1 VSYSTRSP
9 SGRLQGVVER
19 FWRVDEPAAT
29 DAIRTPETI
38 CPDGCTEIILHL
50 GDPMLQAV
58 NGRLLPQ
65 GRYLLVTQM
74 DGPVTIVPT
83 GSVAMVGARLRAG
96 AMHRLLPTAQDRLA
110 GQILDLDAIWQE
122 WTRRT
127 AEQVSAAAPDG
138 VLNVFE
144 RAVEALFST
153 DSSSDL
159 EHALDA
165 SVSFLHASGGRAP
178 IERLAS
184 HAGLSRRQ
192 FERRFSE
199 HVGLSPRLF
208 GRIIRFQRAFRLL
221 GTESGAA
228 IAARCGFADQAH
240 LVREVHRFAGV
251 TPTLLAEAEG
261 MTAFFRG

>member
-1 VSYSTRSP
+1 MSYCTRRAY
-9 SGRLQGVVER
+9 GRLQGVVDR
-19 FWRVDEPAAT
+19 LWQLDESAPADDNHA
-29 DAIRTPETI
+29 PEAI

-83 GSVAMVGARLRAG
+83 GRVAMVGARLRAG
-96 AMHRLLPTAQDRLA
+96 ALHRLLPTTQDRLA
-110 GQILDLDAIWQE
+110 GQILDLDTVWRE

-127 AEQVSAAAPDG
+127 AEQVSAAGPHCALD
-138 VLNVFE
+138 VFE
-144 RAVEALFST
+144 CALEALVPT
-153 DSSSDL
+153 DASSDMDR
-159 EHALDA
+159 ALDSTVA
-165 SVSFLHASGGRAP
+165 WLQASGGQAP

-184 HAGLSRRQ
+184 HVGISRRQ

-199 HVGLSPRLF
+199 HVGLSPRLY
-208 GRIIRFQRAFRLL
+208 GRIVRFQRAFRLL
-221 GTESGAA
+221 GTESGASV
-228 IAARCGFADQAH
+228 AARCGFADQAH
-240 LVREVHRFAGV
+240 LVREVRRFAGV
-251 TPTLLAEAEG
+251 TPTLLAEADG

>member
-1 VSYSTRSP
+1 VSYNTRGP
-9 SGRLQGVVER
+9 SGRLKGVVER
-19 FWRVDEPAAT
+19 FWRIDGPAGT
-29 DAIRTPETI
+29 DPTPTPETI

-58 NGRLLPQ
+58 NGHLAPQ
-65 GRYLLVTQM
+65 ARYLLVAQM

-83 GSVAMVGARLRAG
+83 GRVAMVGARLRAG
-96 AMHRLLPTAQDRLA
+96 VLHRLLPTAQDRLA
-110 GQILDLDAIWQE
+110 GQILDLDTVWQE

-127 AEQVSAAAPDG
+127 AEQVSAAVPDAA
-138 VLNVFE
+138 LNVFE
-144 RAVEALFST
+144 RALEALFST
-153 DSSSDL
+153 DSRSDL

-165 SVSFLHASGGRAP
+165 SVSWLQASGGRAK
-178 IERLAS
+178 IERLAC
-184 HAGLSRRQ
+184 HVGLSRRQ

-240 LVREVHRFAGV
+240 LIREVRRFAGV